1 MFTSR
6 SNLKEKAKLTENLIK
21 KKKILHNDYKITVKK
36 VVQIT
41 KNRRKKF

>member
-6 SNLKEKAKLTENLIK
+6 SNLKEKAKLTENLI